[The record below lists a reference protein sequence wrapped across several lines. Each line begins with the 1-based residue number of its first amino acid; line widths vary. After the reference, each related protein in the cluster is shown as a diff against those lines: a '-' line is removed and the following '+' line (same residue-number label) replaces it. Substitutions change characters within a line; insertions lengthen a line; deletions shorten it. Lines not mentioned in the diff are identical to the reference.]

1 MSLGSLV
8 FEGLFSCVSFMPPL
22 FIHLTGLANTLFL
35 EGLCVFVKRK
45 PMLKTPIAAVLPD
58 SHPLARRKSI
68 DLAELSEERFV
79 SLDQKFF
86 PGRPQLMEELGK
98 RAGFSPDIRF
108 FARGFS
114 ELLGLIAGGAGVAVL
129 PADVAQLPHPQV
141 VFLTLRRPRF
151 SLVSSAAWRKADED
165 EIFLELITL
174 LSRPEADQS
183 K

>member
-1 MSLGSLV
+1 
-8 FEGLFSCVSFMPPL
+8 
-22 FIHLTGLANTLFL
+22 
-35 EGLCVFVKRK
+35 
-45 PMLKTPIAAVLPD
+45 MLKTPIAAVLPD